1 MDRQL
6 GVRGAWAFKEYAYR
20 YIAFF
25 PNLIIRIAPSMMG
38 RLPQRSGERCKGGQR
53 RWSVYFGVYSTF
65 VLGQRVDIVSI
76 FESLK
81 GMAPVSWCSGWAWLD
96 AQKLRLSSTW
106 PVRRRAPSR
115 SPLAETLGLICT
127 DSHLYGII
135 LQRAQ
140 DMHKQYIMQ

>member
-1 MDRQL
+1 MDYQL

-53 RWSVYFGVYSTF
+53 RWSVYFGVCSTF

-81 GMAPVSWCSGWAWLD
+81 GMAPVSWYSGWAWLD

-106 PVRRRAPSR
+106 SVRRRAIAVTSGGDPW
-115 SPLAETLGLICT
+115 T
-127 DSHLYGII
+127 HLHQQSSIRII